1 MKTILKSVLVFCLL
15 ISAVAFCDA
24 QSTYHIDLN
33 VSPVKAELRGITFVC
48 DSVTL
53 RVNTDGTIKLSP
65 SRKGD
70 IDYWAATDG
79 EYRKGKLKSI
89 GNAAIDYYDNFSS
102 DKTGRLKSV
111 GGVTVDYYTKFDGSD
126 NIGKIKSI
134 GRITFKYY
142 DRFDADPE
150 LTGRIKSVGDDVITY
165 YTKFD
170 GLDNIGKLKSIGKTV
185 IIYFDRFSGREYL
198 GRVKS
203 VKGKTTNLFIS
214 QE

>member
-1 MKTILKSVLVFCLL
+1 MKTILKSVFIFCLL
-15 ISAVAFCDA
+15 IISVTFCQA

-33 VSPVKAELRGITFVC
+33 VSPVKAELRGVTFIC

-53 RVNTDGTIKLSP
+53 RVNTDGTIKLNP
-65 SRKGD
+65 SRNGD
-70 IDYWAATDG
+70 TEYWSAADG
-79 EYRKGKLKSI
+79 VFRKGKLKSI
-89 GNAAIDYYDNFSS
+89 AGTPIEYYDNFDI
-102 DKTGRLKSV
+102 DKIGRLKSV
-111 GGVTVDYYTKFDGSD
+111 GSVIIDYYTKFDGPD

-134 GRITFKYY
+134 GSITFKYY

-150 LTGRIKSVGDDVITY
+150 LAGRIKSVGDDDFTY

-170 GLDNIGKLKSIGKTV
+170 GPDNIGKLKSIGATFMT
-185 IIYFDRFSGREYL
+185 YFDRFAGREYL

-203 VKGKTTNLFIS
+203 VKGATTHLFIS